1 MSIRTF
7 ACNKCEAKFQEI
19 PVNGK
24 QSSTIFCLNCKSED
38 VDQIAHLWER
48 VNCPKKGSCAE
59 KGNTN
64 KKCC

>member
-1 MSIRTF
+1 MELLTF
-7 ACNKCEAKFQEI
+7 ACNSCGGKFQELAAS
-19 PVNGK
+19 PQK
-24 QSSTIFCLNCKSED
+24 FCLNCKSEN
-38 VDQIAHLWER
+38 VDKINHLWER